1 MPRQRGRRRPLSAP
15 LHDVRAAVEDHVHTM
30 LEAYASARD
39 TTMADVIRGVLR
51 QWAENELEL
60 HRKVHTNLK
69 RAGLD
74 DRGEVVRK
82 P

>member
-1 MPRQRGRRRPLSAP
+1 
-15 LHDVRAAVEDHVHTM
+15 M